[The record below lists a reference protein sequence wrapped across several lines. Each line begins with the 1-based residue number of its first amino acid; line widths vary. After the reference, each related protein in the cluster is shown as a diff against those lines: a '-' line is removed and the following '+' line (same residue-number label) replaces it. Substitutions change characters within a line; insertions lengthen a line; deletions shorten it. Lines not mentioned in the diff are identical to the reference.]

1 MESEKNKHRVKLLGF
16 EIDTFDFQGAVNFA
30 IDLIKSKKGGQV
42 VTINPEMIE
51 YGLKNDDFAFLLKQA
66 DLVFPDGV
74 GVEIGLKIK
83 GHNIRRIA
91 GIEFSKKMLEEC
103 ALNNFPVAF
112 IGAKPEIIEKA
123 VSNLKAEIPNL
134 NICYYKDGYF
144 QDRDMVLTELKEKSP
159 AFVLVALGSP
169 RQEEFIK
176 EARKLLPQSVMIGV
190 GGSFDVWSGEVQ
202 RAPEIYQK
210 LGLEWFYRVSK
221 EPWRLKRIFPTLPK
235 FFLRVLLSKK

>member
-1 MESEKNKHRVKLLGF
+1 MERKTVKLLGF
-16 EIDTFDFQGAVNFA
+16 EIDTFDFQEAVNYA
-30 IDLIKSKKGGQV
+30 IGLIKDKKGGQV

-51 YGLKNDDFAFLLKQA
+51 YGLKNEDFAFLLKQA

-83 GHNIRRIA
+83 GYNIRRIA
-91 GIEFSKKMLEEC
+91 GIEFSKKMIEEC
-103 ALNNFPVAF
+103 ASNNFPVAPVAF

-123 VSNLKAEIPNL
+123 VANLKSEIPDL

-144 QDRDMVLTELKEKSP
+144 QDRELVLTELKEKNP

-176 EARKLLPQSVMIGV
+176 EARKLLPEALMIGV

-210 LGLEWFYRVSK
+210 LGLEWLYRTAK

-235 FFLRVLLSKK
+235 FFLRVLFSK